1 MMANSASPSKIDD
14 LYLKVEQI
22 RESKRCGLWVPI
34 IEHLALRGHA
44 QAMIELADWC
54 SRSTQ
59 LRDLGVASDS
69 FSAAGL
75 YRRAYR
81 KGDPRAA
88 NNMAMS
94 CFNLGNMQGYRH
106 WLRRAAVAGDAE
118 AAKKLRY
125 FETRLWHSAAR
136 TIRRLRPEQKRDG
149 FG

>member
-1 MMANSASPSKIDD
+1 MPKPASPSKIDG
-14 LYLKVEQI
+14 LYLKAQQI
-22 RESKRCGLWVPI
+22 REGIRPGLWVPI
-34 IEHLALRGHA
+34 IQHLALRGHTE
-44 QAMIELADWC
+44 AMIELADWY

-59 LRDLGVASDS
+59 LRDLGVASDG

-94 CFNLGNMQGYRH
+94 FFNLGNMQGYRH
-106 WLRRAAVAGDAE
+106 WLRRAAVAGDADATE
-118 AAKKLRY
+118 QLRC
-125 FETRLWHSAAR
+125 FETRLWHGAAR